1 MFRRL
6 ARFKTQLMTMWYACR
21 HPATPLYIKVLMAV
35 IVMYVISP
43 VDIIPDVIPVIGW
56 LDDAIIVPIGVGL
69 LLKLLPEEVRLQG
82 EARREN
88 NITGQAWRKGFSRT
102 LWGILLLWLMLL
114 GYVFFHRMS

>member
-21 HPATPLYIKVLMAV
+21 HPETPLYIKLLMAV